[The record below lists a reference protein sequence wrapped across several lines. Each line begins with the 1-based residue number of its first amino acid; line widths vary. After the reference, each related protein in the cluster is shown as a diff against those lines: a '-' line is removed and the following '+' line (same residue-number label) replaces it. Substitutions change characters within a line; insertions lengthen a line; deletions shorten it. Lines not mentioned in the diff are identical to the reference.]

1 MEQNRINELVLCPV
15 VKNHYPHEA
24 NADYRSICYKLLLL
38 CGGIMQALEILFG
51 SWGDGIVR
59 KSDQE
64 DLSLNPER
72 MLQKS
77 WMWQC
82 TCNFS
87 ARETKTEESP
97 RLT

>member
-1 MEQNRINELVLCPV
+1 MEQNRINELVLCPI

-59 KSDQE
+59 KVRSRR
-64 DLSLNPER
+64 PEFEPR
-72 MLQKS
+72 TYVTKKLDVAVHLQF
-77 WMWQC
+77 QC
-82 TCNFS
+82 
-87 ARETKTEESP
+87 
-97 RLT
+97 